1 MFSNIMLF
9 LLYCL
14 VADGSTLSAQ
24 FCRVDLLLRI
34 FRIWN
39 SFDLRSWLSYFIIGK
54 QLVIFLMCI
63 ICGKGC
69 TRYLIFLIWKEGG
82 YVSVGYTSLS
92 LKNFALSK
100 YTTASCFLS
109 LLKNCKNFFSL
120 YKFGVLNEARFDVY
134 VVINRVISL
143 STW

>member
-14 VADGSTLSAQ
+14 VADGSTLSAY

-54 QLVIFLMCI
+54 QLNC
-63 ICGKGC
+63 
-69 TRYLIFLIWKEGG
+69 YLLDMYNLWEEV
-82 YVSVGYTSLS
+82 YPVS
-92 LKNFALSK
+92 
-100 YTTASCFLS
+100 
-109 LLKNCKNFFSL
+109 NFFNLKRRWRCVSWI
-120 YKFGVLNEARFDVY
+120 YKFESKKFCSFKIQHHAFWIYWKIVKFSSLC
-134 VVINRVISL
+134 ISL
-143 STW
+143 GFWMKPDLMFML